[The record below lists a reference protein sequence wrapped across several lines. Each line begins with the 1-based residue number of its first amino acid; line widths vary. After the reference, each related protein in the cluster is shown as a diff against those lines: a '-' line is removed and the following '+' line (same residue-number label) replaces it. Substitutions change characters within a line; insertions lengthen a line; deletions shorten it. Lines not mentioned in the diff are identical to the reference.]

1 MLQNFVHLTCD
12 LYLVYSFLY
21 RNDMKFILG
30 NQLFTRVRRICIN
43 YNYNDFIF
51 SELLL
56 QLCPTTLILL
66 IVLSACEKCL
76 EEVRHIGFLL
86 HNIEK
91 NVDEEKINTLT
102 ENFSLQILHEPLMF
116 SVSGFFQ
123 MDFMFL
129 KTIVSS
135 ITTYM
140 VIFIQFMPKDT
151 NENNNVNSTKTLTT
165 TELTTT
171 VKV

>member
-1 MLQNFVHLTCD
+1 
-12 LYLVYSFLY
+12 
-21 RNDMKFILG
+21 
-30 NQLFTRVRRICIN
+30 
-43 YNYNDFIF
+43 
-51 SELLL
+51 
-56 QLCPTTLILL
+56 
-66 IVLSACEKCL
+66 VLSACEKCL

-151 NENNNVNSTKTLTT
+151 NEINFNTTKTSTT
-165 TELTTT
+165 TEITTT
-171 VKV
+171 QV